1 MFVHCTYFGQKDY
14 RIQRNQSII
23 VQMAERRST
32 AECAATAAA
41 PNRPLL
47 LRLIDFVNNCSCHFP
62 PQDNC
67 VCAQIS
73 LLTFLSQPFV
83 QALKFDLNKHKSAN
97 NTKGQMT
104 VSLILSKT
112 ILTLLS
118 PVKVTIVRNFLMCW
132 ATEDVE
138 KWTRNLPRTR
148 LSCLKLKFVYR
159 WRQPIYF

>member
-1 MFVHCTYFGQKDY
+1 MTVVCLCNAHILGRKTIEYKGINLLLLYKW
-14 RIQRNQSII
+14 QSGGG
-23 VQMAERRST
+23 VEQSA
-32 AECAATAAA
+32 AAAATA

-73 LLTFLSQPFV
+73 LLTFLSQHFV

-97 NTKGQMT
+97 NTKRQMT

-118 PVKVTIVRNFLMCW
+118 PVKVTIFSL
-132 ATEDVE
+132 ELFDVLGNRRCGE
-138 KWTRNLPRTR
+138 VDTQFAKNKT
-148 LSCLKLKFVYR
+148 
-159 WRQPIYF
+159 

>member
-1 MFVHCTYFGQKDY
+1 MHIFW
-14 RIQRNQSII
+14 
-23 VQMAERRST
+23 AERLEYKGINLLLYKWQSGGV
-32 AECAATAAA
+32 EQSAATAAA

-97 NTKGQMT
+97 NIKGQMT

-118 PVKVTIVRNFLMCW
+118 KVTIVWNFLMCW
-132 ATEDVE
+132 AT
-138 KWTRNLPRTR
+138 
-148 LSCLKLKFVYR
+148 
-159 WRQPIYF
+159 

>member
-1 MFVHCTYFGQKDY
+1 MHIFW
-14 RIQRNQSII
+14 
-23 VQMAERRST
+23 AERLEYKGINLLLYKWQNGGGVEQS
-32 AECAATAAA
+32 AAIAATA

-73 LLTFLSQPFV
+73 LLTFLSQHFV

-97 NTKGQMT
+97 NTKRQMT

-118 PVKVTIVRNFLMCW
+118 KVTIVWNFLMCW

-138 KWTRNLPRTR
+138 KWTRKLPQTR
-148 LSCLKLKFVYR
+148 LGYLKLNFFYKS
-159 WRQPIYF
+159 I

>member
-1 MFVHCTYFGQKDY
+1 MTVVCLCNAHILGRKTIEYKGINLLLYKW
-14 RIQRNQSII
+14 QSGG
-23 VQMAERRST
+23 VEQS
-32 AECAATAAA
+32 AATTAA

-73 LLTFLSQPFV
+73 LLTFLSQHFV

-118 PVKVTIVRNFLMCW
+118 PVKVTIFSL
-132 ATEDVE
+132 ELFDVLGNRRCGE
-138 KWTRNLPRTR
+138 VDTQFAKNKT
-148 LSCLKLKFVYR
+148 
-159 WRQPIYF
+159 